1 MSNFTVEAKLG
12 DSTKKVEIKGR
23 CVEGYWADE
32 SGNKV
37 DKTFFG
43 DTVFY
48 YVRGKYFMSCFNVKV
63 FLKIGGQ
70 EINLTEGRVV
80 NMQKDGEDVCLVC
93 IDVKDRWELGADLQ
107 NRREALLECRVSADS
122 FVFVDDHCD
131 TIKVMEFEL
140 QNDFII
146 AGPKLKKTPVL
157 ACRKFSQ
164 KVHAVV
170 LHRTGSQT
178 VLSALNSAKSSAAAH
193 FYVAKNGDVYQKISL
208 AQVAPHVGYI
218 RVKPSEGQ
226 RPKKSSSETHIAEIK
241 KEYPERYPYN
251 EDSIGI
257 EVVGMFLTRE
267 KDNGRKEDYYLA
279 PTDIEQIKA
288 VTRLVNFLTG
298 HFSLNI
304 DTDIYGHEIISSK
317 CEGEGDAVYEVIKSF
332 LL

>member
-48 YVRGKYFMSCFNVKV
+48 YVRGKYFMFCFDVKV
-63 FLKIGGQ
+63 SLKIGGQ
-70 EINLTEGRVV
+70 EINLTEGRVA

-170 LHRTGSQT
+170 LHRTDSPT
-178 VLSALNSAKSSAAAH
+178 ISSALNNASQQAAAH
-193 FYVAKNGDVYQKISL
+193 FYIAKNGDVYQKISL
-208 AQVAPHVGYI
+208 AQVAPHVG
-218 RVKPSEGQ
+218 R
-226 RPKKSSSETHIAEIK
+226 IK
-241 KEYPERYPYN
+241 KRDDPKSFSIISVFNEEKKKNYPERYPYN

-257 EVVGMFLTRE
+257 EVVGKSLKYE
-267 KDNGRKEDYYLA
+267 SENKWYYLA
-279 PTDIEQIKA
+279 PTDIEQIKTIA
-288 VTRLVNFLTG
+288 RLVNFLTG
-298 HFSLNI
+298 YFSLNK
-304 DTDIYGHEIISSK
+304 DGDLYGHEVISSK
-317 CEGEGDAVYEVIKSF
+317 SEGEGYLVYEVIKSY